1 MRRLTVSDVELA
13 LIAEALREALA
24 ADLLS
29 ADSRA
34 TARDLLDRVDA
45 KLPPATDHH
54 PGGASAGRL
63 LAGHEILRILA
74 GREERHA
81 HVALTNEAIARELSW
96 KPAGTSVRELLEDL
110 RRGGWLTC
118 NGRGAER
125 RFALTRKGRGRARML
140 QHAGSAPDDEARVSE
155 PAELLDLI
163 YADTTP
169 CAITFG
175 DDAAERVPGVWHRP
189 TVQAAARLDHT
200 RFRELETALRET
212 EMIGAD
218 IHSYGTLTPAG
229 ERRAHERWQSSRPLG
244 IFGGPPRLARPLQR
258 AGSVLARR
266 QDRACPNCGAHA
278 AWLARRRSKR
288 WEELRRRGEVDFTCP
303 QCAVRWTIYLE
314 ATGADGAFD
323 PRGDPAICRPRW
335 RYRGGWLHGDALA
348 PPDHHPTL
356 TAT

>member
-13 LIAEALREALA
+13 VIAEALREAVA

-29 ADSRA
+29 PDSRA
-34 TARDLLDRVDA
+34 AASDLLDRVDA
-45 KLPPATDHH
+45 KLPAATDRH

-63 LAGHEILRILA
+63 LAGDEILRLLA
-74 GREERHA
+74 RREECHA
-81 HVALTNEAIARELSW
+81 HAALTNEAIARELSW

-125 RFALTRKGRGRARML
+125 RFALTRKGRERGRML

-163 YADTTP
+163 YADSTP

-175 DDAAERVPGVWHRP
+175 DDAERLPGVWHRP
-189 TVQAAARLDHT
+189 TVQAAARLPNT
-200 RFRELETALRET
+200 RFRELEAALRET
-212 EMIGAD
+212 GMIGAD

-229 ERRAHERWQSSRPLG
+229 ERQARERWQSSRPLG
-244 IFGGPPRLARPLQR
+244 AFGGPPRLARPFQR
-258 AGSVLARR
+258 AGSVIARQ

-278 AWLARRRSKR
+278 GWLSRRRSKR
-288 WEELRRRGEVDFTCP
+288 WEELRGRGEVDFTCP

-348 PPDHHPTL
+348 PPDHHPSL
-356 TAT
+356 AAA